1 MRMKRLVLIALLA
14 GGAQAAAQ
22 TVDGKSL
29 FAKNCAACH
38 QLTGAGIPGAF
49 PALKGNRFVQG
60 DAAAVIATVLKGR
73 GGMPAFGATL
83 DDEKIALAISYVR
96 SAWGNQ
102 AAAVD
107 AAMVQAV
114 RSGSGAAPVT
124 KPEDKGTIIH

>member
-1 MRMKRLVLIALLA
+1 MNRLVLIALLA
-14 GGAQAAAQ
+14 VAGQAEAQAP
-22 TVDGKSL
+22 DGKTL

-49 PALKGNRFVQG
+49 PALKGNAFVQG

-83 DDEKIALAISYVR
+83 DDEKIALAISYIR

-102 AAAVD
+102 AGAV
-107 AAMVQAV
+107 APAMVQAV
-114 RSGSGAAPVT
+114 RSGSGAAAVT
-124 KPEDKGTIIH
+124 KPQDKGTIIH